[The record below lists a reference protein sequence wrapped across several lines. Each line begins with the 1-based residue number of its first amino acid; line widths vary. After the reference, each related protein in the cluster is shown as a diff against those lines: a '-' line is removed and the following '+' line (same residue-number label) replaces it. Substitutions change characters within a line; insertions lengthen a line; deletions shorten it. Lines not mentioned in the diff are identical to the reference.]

1 MISSDDKKQFVQF
14 FFEVVGGHEM
24 ATPVKKPKT
33 TAKKAEKPSIDSI
46 ESGRKKPQVTPA
58 KRIVRTARK
67 QAAPRAAPKAATK
80 QKVVKKPIQIS
91 LFNHKGG
98 VSKTT
103 TAFNLGWMLAEKGK
117 RVLLADCDPQC
128 NLTGMVLGFKGAHE
142 FEAIYKS
149 GGIRNVRDGLVPA
162 FESRPVA
169 IEPIQCESIDGQP
182 NMLLIPGHIGL
193 AEYEVT
199 LGIAQ
204 ELSGSLV
211 TLQNLPG
218 SLRHLFDI
226 TAQKYDVDYI
236 LVDMSPSLGAINQNL
251 LMTSDFFLVPMAPD
265 YFSVMATD
273 SLASVLPKWR
283 AWSAVAQAAPVLRQ
297 AAYPFPELHPKF
309 LGTVIQKYRLREG
322 NTASSAFQQWID
334 EINDGVKNRLLPA
347 LEGCD
352 MLLPEAVYASCAAQ
366 TDGPILQMSEF
377 NGLIALSQ
385 KYKVPVFALSDKQ
398 LEQGGIVLERMKKSQ
413 ERFRNLFSDGADKV
427 IALITAAN
435 ELGN

>member
-1 MISSDDKKQFVQF
+1 MPSAKRSPLTKTAVAK
-14 FFEVVGGHEM
+14 
-24 ATPVKKPKT
+24 TSRRKPKV
-33 TAKKAEKPSIDSI
+33 P
-46 ESGRKKPQVTPA
+46 V
-58 KRIVRTARK
+58 
-67 QAAPRAAPKAATK
+67 
-80 QKVVKKPIQIS
+80 QIS

-128 NLTGMVLGFKGAHE
+128 NLTGMVMGFKGSE
-142 FEAIYKS
+142 DFDAIYKA
-149 GGIRNVRDGLVPA
+149 GGIRNIRDGLAPA
-162 FESRPVA
+162 FESRPVQ
-169 IEPIQCESIDGQP
+169 IEAVQCETIAGQP

-218 SLRHLFDI
+218 SLRHLFNI
-226 TAQKYDVDYI
+226 TATKHDIDYI
-236 LVDMSPSLGAINQNL
+236 IVDMSPSLGAINQNI

-273 SLASVLPKWR
+273 SLATVVPKWR
-283 AWSAVAQAAPVLRQ
+283 AWAKSAQAT
-297 AAYPFPELHPKF
+297 AALQNATYPFPKVNPKY

-322 NTASSAFQQWID
+322 NTASSAFQKWID
-334 EINDGVKNRLLPA
+334 EIEIGVTSKLLPA
-347 LEGCD
+347 LKACD
-352 MLLPEAVYASCAAQ
+352 MLLTKEQYAKAHSPMEK
-366 TDGPILQMSEF
+366 PILQMSEF

-385 KYKVPVFALSDKQ
+385 KYKVPVFALTDHQ
-398 LEQGGIVLERMKKSQ
+398 LEQTGIVLERTKRSMK
-413 ERFRNLFSDGADKV
+413 RFEKLFSEGAEKV
-427 IALITAAN
+427 IALVNTAN
-435 ELGN
+435 ETSD